1 MNWNE
6 NDLYSEVALEKT
18 IRRAKAA
25 FYEGEEA
32 RCLSRWEFLVQQSR
46 YIQSRWWVLQGA
58 LLILVWCLL
67 KAADSTAYVQRS
79 LGVAAPLFVL
89 LALPELWK
97 NRSSN
102 AMEVEGAALY
112 SLRQIYAA
120 RLTLFIG
127 ADVLLLS
134 LFFLAVRWSGDITVW
149 ELLVEFLLPCNVS
162 CCICFSC
169 LYSPRF
175 SSEALCL
182 VLCGIFT
189 VFWET
194 LLLRDAVYRAVSPVL
209 WAAMLVGSF
218 LLLIRCIRRGQAV
231 LHNVWEVK
239 PIWN

>member
-1 MNWNE
+1 MNWKE
-6 NDLYSEVALEKT
+6 NDVYTEESLQRA
-18 IRRAKAA
+18 IRRATAA

-32 RCLSRWEFLVQQSR
+32 QCLSRWEFLVQQSR
-46 YIQSRWWVLQGA
+46 CIQCRWWVLQGA

-67 KAADSTAYVQRS
+67 KTADSTAYVQRS

-97 NRSSN
+97 NRSCN

-127 ADVLLLS
+127 MDVLLLS
-134 LFFLAVRWSGDITVW
+134 SFFLAARWSGTVTLW

-175 SSEALCL
+175 SSETLCL
-182 VLCGIFT
+182 VLCGTFAA
-189 VFWET
+189 FWET
-194 LLLRDAVYRAVSPVL
+194 LLLRDAIYRAVSPVL
-209 WAAMLVGSF
+209 WAAMLAGSF
-218 LLLIRCIRRGQAV
+218 LLLIRCIRKGQAV
-231 LHNVWEVK
+231 LYNVWEVK

>member
-1 MNWNE
+1 MNWKD
-6 NDLYSEVALEKT
+6 NDLYSQKALEKA

-46 YIQSRWWVLQGA
+46 YIQSRWLVLQGA

-120 RLTLFIG
+120 RLTLFLGI
-127 ADVLLLS
+127 DVGLLS
-134 LFFLAVRWSGDITVW
+134 LFFLVVRWSGAVTVW

-162 CCICFSC
+162 CCLCFAC
-169 LYSPRF
+169 LYSPRHVSQSF
-175 SSEALCL
+175 SLL
-182 VLCGIFT
+182 LCGIWT
-189 VFWET
+189 VGWE
-194 LLLRDAVYRAVSPVL
+194 LLVL
-209 WAAMLVGSF
+209 NDPFYLAISVPLWKAMLALSF
-218 LLLIRCIRRGQAV
+218 A
-231 LHNVWEVK
+231 
-239 PIWN
+239 PSP

>member
-1 MNWNE
+1 MNWKE
-6 NDLYSEVALEKT
+6 NDVYTEESLQRA
-18 IRRAKAA
+18 IRRATAA

-46 YIQSRWWVLQGA
+46 CIQCRWWVLQVA

-97 NRSSN
+97 NRSCN

-127 ADVLLLS
+127 MDVLLLS
-134 LFFLAVRWSGDITVW
+134 SFFLAARWSGTVTVW

-162 CCICFSC
+162 CCLCFAC
-169 LYSPRF
+169 LYSPRHVSQSF
-175 SSEALCL
+175 SLL
-182 VLCGIFT
+182 LCGIWT
-189 VFWET
+189 VGWE
-194 LLLRDAVYRAVSPVL
+194 LLVL
-209 WAAMLVGSF
+209 NDPFYLAISVPLWQAMLALSF
-218 LLLIRCIRRGQAV
+218 AALGACVWQGQRKWKQT
-231 LHNVWEVK
+231 WEVK
-239 PIWN
+239 PLWN

>member
-1 MNWNE
+1 MNWKE
-6 NDLYSEVALEKT
+6 NDVYTEESLQRA
-18 IRRAKAA
+18 IRRATAA

-32 RCLSRWEFLVQQSR
+32 RCLSRWEFLVQQSLC
-46 YIQSRWWVLQGA
+46 IQCRWWVFQGA

-67 KAADSTAYVQRS
+67 KTADSTAYVQRS

-97 NRSSN
+97 NRSCN

-127 ADVLLLS
+127 MDVLLLS
-134 LFFLAVRWSGDITVW
+134 SFFLAARWSGTVTVW

-175 SSEALCL
+175 SSETLCL
-182 VLCGIFT
+182 VLCGIFAA
-189 VFWET
+189 FWET
-194 LLLRDAVYRAVSPVL
+194 LLLRDAIYRAVSPVL
-209 WAAMLVGSF
+209 WAAMLAGSF
-218 LLLIRCIRRGQAV
+218 LLLIRCIRKGQAV
-231 LHNVWEVK
+231 LYNVWEVK

>member
-1 MNWNE
+1 MNWKE
-6 NDLYSEVALEKT
+6 NDVYTEESLQRAS
-18 IRRAKAA
+18 RRATAA
-25 FYEGEEA
+25 FYEGEAA
-32 RCLSRWEFLVQQSR
+32 RCLARWEFLVQQSR
-46 YIQSRWWVLQGA
+46 CIQCRWWVLQGA

-67 KAADSTAYVQRS
+67 KTADSTAYVQRS

-97 NRSSN
+97 NRSCN

-127 ADVLLLS
+127 MDVLLLS
-134 LFFLAVRWSGDITVW
+134 SFFLAARWSGTVTVW

-175 SSEALCL
+175 SSETLCL
-182 VLCGIFT
+182 VLCGIFAA
-189 VFWET
+189 FWET
-194 LLLRDAVYRAVSPVL
+194 LLLRDAIYRAVSPVL
-209 WAAMLVGSF
+209 WAAMLAGSF
-218 LLLIRCIRRGQAV
+218 LLLIRCIRKGQAV
-231 LHNVWEVK
+231 LYNVWEVK

>member
-1 MNWNE
+1 MNWKE
-6 NDLYSEVALEKT
+6 NDVYTEESLQRA
-18 IRRAKAA
+18 IRRATAA

-46 YIQSRWWVLQGA
+46 CIQCRWWVLQGA

-67 KAADSTAYVQRS
+67 KTADSTAYVQRS

-97 NRSSN
+97 NRSCN

-127 ADVLLLS
+127 MDVLLLS
-134 LFFLAVRWSGDITVW
+134 SFFLAARWSGTVTVW

-162 CCICFSC
+162 CCICFSY

-175 SSEALCL
+175 PSEALCL

-194 LLLRDAVYRAVSPVL
+194 LLLRDAIYRAVSPVL
-209 WAAMLVGSF
+209 WAAMLAGSF
-218 LLLIRCIRRGQAV
+218 LLLIRCIRKGQAV
-231 LHNVWEVK
+231 LYNVWEVK